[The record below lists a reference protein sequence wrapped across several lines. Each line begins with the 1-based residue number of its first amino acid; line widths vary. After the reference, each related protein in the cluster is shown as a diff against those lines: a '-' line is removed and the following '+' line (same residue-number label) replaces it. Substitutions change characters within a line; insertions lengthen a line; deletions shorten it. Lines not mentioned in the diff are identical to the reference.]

1 MTRNDAR
8 GAASWNVNMRLSWL
22 FGFGKADETSRR
34 GGTLVTVYD
43 GDYGAIGGQL
53 SAMEKKWR
61 FNFYLQAT
69 NLLNRFN
76 PTNFVGVRT
85 SPFFGRPTAAAPAR
99 QIETG
104 IRFSF

>member
-1 MTRNDAR
+1 
-8 GAASWNVNMRLSWL
+8 
-22 FGFGKADETSRR
+22 
-34 GGTLVTVYD
+34 
-43 GDYGAIGGQL
+43 
-53 SAMEKKWR
+53 MEKKWR

-69 NLLNRFN
+69 NLVNHFN
-76 PTNFVGVRT
+76 PTNFVGVMT